1 MVKPVAPISLDE
13 ESQRLETWFL
23 MLGNLS
29 HCLWYSKN
37 QIDTLEGVC
46 HTLVTQAGYLSAEI
60 ELQQQGHSELYGI
73 TATPAAT
80 TIESAGA
87 QFLAL
92 PLYVQQQCIGT
103 LRVSAHAK
111 LTAGTEAHTFL
122 QRLSKDLGNAI
133 EARSGQQFP
142 LMVPDHLHDR
152 IDILALAIAQSPFSI
167 VITNT
172 LGQVEYCN
180 ASFSAMSGF
189 TLADV
194 HQTPILWSNAD
205 GIDESR
211 KIQLLSLRKGEHWQG
226 EILSRCKDMRLCW
239 ERQIVS
245 PLCDESGK
253 ITHLV
258 AVKQDISANKHQLKE
273 VEQALLLREQALVS
287 SSNGIMITRSDADD
301 HSIVYVNPAFA
312 RITGYSADEVIG
324 REGRFLVRD
333 DLAQPD
339 LEEIRTALREKRE
352 GHALLRN
359 YRKDGTQFWNELH
372 ISPVKDASGAA
383 TTHFVSVINDVSERV
398 NYQKELEYQA
408 THDSLT
414 GLANRNLLN
423 DRITQAIAWAKR
435 QGLTV
440 GLLLL
445 DLDHFKLIND
455 GSGHSAG
462 DTVLK
467 EVARRLSQCVRET
480 DTVARLGG
488 DEFVIVL
495 TDLPQTEDADTIA
508 EKVLTVLSRPFEVEG
523 HDMLVTAS
531 IGISLYPRDGDNGE
545 TLLRY
550 ADIAMYRVK
559 EHGRNS
565 VRQFIPEMGVTAIS
579 RLNMEGALRRGL
591 ERGEFI
597 LHYQVKI
604 DTSNNSMIGAEALV
618 RWRHPQIGLIHP
630 IEFIPLAEETGL
642 ILPLGEW
649 VLAEACRQQIAWQAQ
664 GLPALKIAINMSSRQ
679 FRQEDLAERVATI
692 FTNTGVNPGDFTLE
706 LTESMV
712 MQDVD
717 STLITLRALKKL
729 GLSISLDDFGTGY
742 SSLSYLRRFPIDEL
756 KIDKSFINDIHDN
769 PDDAAIASAIIAMAL
784 SLGLRVVAEGVE
796 KKEQVAMLTE
806 MKCHH
811 VQGYYFGRPMDA
823 DSFAS
828 RFQEHLVKQSGEH
841 GTTQIQDKKS
851 VHGTE

>member
-1 MVKPVAPISLDE
+1 MKSKEPVSLDQE
-13 ESQRLETWFL
+13 ARRLAQWFL
-23 MLGNLS
+23 VLGELS
-29 HCLWYSKN
+29 HCMWYASDLNKM
-37 QIDTLEGVC
+37 LEEFNKILI
-46 HTLVTQAGYLSAEI
+46 TKAGYLSVELEI
-60 ELQQQGHSELYGI
+60 TSADELSFSRLESDRRADGVIETLELPI
-73 TATPAAT
+73 FSRACP
-80 TIESAGA
+80 
-87 QFLAL
+87 
-92 PLYVQQQCIGT
+92 IGR
-103 LRVSAHAK
+103 LRVTADFK
-111 LTAGTEAHTFL
+111 LSSGGEARSL
-122 QRLSKDLGNAI
+122 LSRLSNELGNAI
-133 EARSGQQFP
+133 EALSNKNP
-142 LMVPDHLHDR
+142 SPVSHNSLAIM
-152 IDILALAIAQSPFSI
+152 ALAVAQSPFAI
-167 VITNT
+167 IITNASGE
-172 LGQVEYCN
+172 LEYCN
-180 ASFSAMSGF
+180 ASYTEMSGF
-189 TLADV
+189 SQQEVDHV
-194 HQTPILWSNAD
+194 PVLWNSGD
-205 GIDESR
+205 DLDDTR
-211 KIQLLSLRKGEHWQG
+211 KAQFTALKMGQHWQG
-226 EILSRCKDMRLCW
+226 EILSRRKDGSFYW

-245 PLCDESGK
+245 PLVDEKGN

-258 AVKQDISANKHQLKE
+258 ALKQDINDSNLQLEKI
-273 VEQALLLREQALVS
+273 EQALLLREQALVS
-287 SSNGIMITRSDADD
+287 SSNGIMITRSDKDD
-301 HSIVYVNPAFA
+301 HSIVYVNPAFV

-339 LEEIRTALREKRE
+339 LEEIRAALREKRE
-352 GHALLRN
+352 GRALLRN

-414 GLANRNLLN
+414 GLANRSLLN
-423 DRITQAIAWAKR
+423 DRIDHAIAWAKR
-435 QGLTV
+435 QEFSV
-440 GLLLL
+440 GLMLL

-467 EVARRLSQCVRET
+467 EVAQRLSRCVRET

-495 TDLPQTEDADTIA
+495 TDLPETDDVDVIA
-508 EKVLTVLSRPFEVEG
+508 EKVLNALSKPFEVDG

-597 LHYQVKI
+597 LHYQPKI
-604 DTSNNSMIGAEALV
+604 NIHTNEIIGAEALI

-642 ILPLGEW
+642 ILALGEW
-649 VLAEACRQQIAWQAQ
+649 VLAEACKQQIAWQAQ
-664 GLPALKIAINMSSRQ
+664 GMAPLKIAINVSSRQ

-692 FTNTGVNPGDFTLE
+692 FTNTGAKPGDFILE

-712 MQDVD
+712 MQDVA
-717 STLITLRALKKL
+717 STLIALRSLKKL
-729 GLSISLDDFGTGY
+729 GFSISLDDFGTGY

-756 KIDKSFINDIHDN
+756 KIDKSFINDIHEN
-769 PDDAAIASAIIAMAL
+769 PDDAAIASAIIAMTL

-796 KKEQVAMLTE
+796 KKEQVDALIAMGCT
-806 MKCHH
+806 H
-811 VQGYYFGRPMDA
+811 VQGYYYGRPMDA
-823 DSFAS
+823 ASFFA
-828 RFQEHLVKQSGEH
+828 RLQVQQSERG
-841 GTTQIQDKKS
+841 GVNQ
-851 VHGTE
+851 